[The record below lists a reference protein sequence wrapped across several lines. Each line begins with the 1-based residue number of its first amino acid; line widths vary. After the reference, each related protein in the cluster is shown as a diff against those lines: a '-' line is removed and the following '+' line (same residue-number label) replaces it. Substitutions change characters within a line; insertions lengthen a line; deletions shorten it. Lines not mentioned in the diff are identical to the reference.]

1 MIPQYDKGERRVMSK
16 VIVIKHI
23 IPSEKG
29 TMMIDS
35 ENKLQFI
42 VDIRAN
48 KKQIKREVEKMFDV
62 SVRCVR
68 TMVTSK
74 GEKKAIVE
82 LEEEGEAKK
91 IGTSLGIL

>member
-1 MIPQYDKGERRVMSK
+1 MEMEIKL
-16 VIVIKHI
+16 KHI
-23 IPSEKG
+23 VPSEKAAL
-29 TMMIDS
+29 MVDS

-48 KKQIKREVEKMFDV
+48 KREIKSEVERVFETPVK
-62 SVRCVR
+62 SVR
-68 TMVTSK
+68 TMITFK

-82 LEEEGEAKK
+82 LEEEGKAKE